1 MDALF
6 GLPRKKSAGKS
17 HRPPLYDSLFFKDQS
32 SVDEY
37 VSNSS
42 EIREL
47 HRVCLSLINASYC
60 ITHRLVM
67 ISLLEVHWDLQIDTV
82 PSMRQL
88 CLDLPVDMNFPS
100 CLSIWSMVK
109 GECTWTVFF
118 MQFKVNFQVV
128 ICKVVAARN
137 GSELSHSET

>member
-6 GLPRKKSAGKS
+6 GLPQKKSAGKS

-67 ISLLEVHWDLQIDTV
+67 ISLLEVH
-82 PSMRQL
+82 
-88 CLDLPVDMNFPS
+88 
-100 CLSIWSMVK
+100 
-109 GECTWTVFF
+109 
-118 MQFKVNFQVV
+118 
-128 ICKVVAARN
+128 
-137 GSELSHSET
+137 